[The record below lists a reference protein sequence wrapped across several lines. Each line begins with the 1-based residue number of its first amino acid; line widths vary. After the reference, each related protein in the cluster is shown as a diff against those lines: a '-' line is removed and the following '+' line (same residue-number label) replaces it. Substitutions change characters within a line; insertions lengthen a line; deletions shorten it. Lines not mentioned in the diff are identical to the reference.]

1 MSEPAPPAGDT
12 PAADATPDQTPP
24 AAQPP
29 AADTAATAAST
40 PPADDESRGL
50 ARDFAGYA
58 ELEHERR
65 RNSFD
70 DFDAELFAEAVQMVK
85 KKLRA

>member
-1 MSEPAPPAGDT
+1 MSEQDPPATDDSM
-12 PAADATPDQTPP
+12 PPPIPDQVQAQAADPVPDATPAP
-24 AAQPP
+24 ATSAM
-29 AADTAATAAST
+29 
-40 PPADDESRGL
+40 ADDESRGL

-85 KKLRA
+85 KKLQV